1 MQLSSQALAKN
12 SKMLDLK
19 NVKAFKEKPPNFS
32 DLYNHRLACQGG
44 KAVEKLCLNHHL
56 LERQRVNARYWHADN
71 YKVTRIKMWLNFK
84 RKTLFNTKK

>member
-71 YKVTRIKMWLNFK
+71 FK
-84 RKTLFNTKK
+84 SNKNKNVVKFQAQNSF